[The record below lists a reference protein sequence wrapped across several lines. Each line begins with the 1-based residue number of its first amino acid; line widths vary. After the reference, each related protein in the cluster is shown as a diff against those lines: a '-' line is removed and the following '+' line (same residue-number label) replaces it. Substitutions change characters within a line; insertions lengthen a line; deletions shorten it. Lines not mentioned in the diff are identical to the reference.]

1 MWQRHLKKCELIVVV
16 VVVVAYT
23 ANAVFA
29 LLEATAAI
37 SV

>member
-16 VVVVAYT
+16 VVVVYT

-29 LLEATAAI
+29 LLEAAAVI

>member
-16 VVVVAYT
+16 VVVAYT
-23 ANAVFA
+23 ANVVFA